1 MIIIE
6 EITKNNIFGEL
17 FITIISGVIV
27 FIASQY
33 YLEIIIKPYSR
44 YKNIKYKILN
54 NLKFYSRIITN
65 PLKFE
70 YFEESPFLKN
80 EFSETKRREYQ
91 DKVNDY
97 IKISDEIRMLSCELD
112 EFYYAIPKWYR
123 RLCIKDD
130 VDGASS
136 NLIGISNSLFKDPNS
151 GFDIILHNSNKL
163 DDIKKQLRLN

>member
-1 MIIIE
+1 MQ
-6 EITKNNIFGEL
+6 NNLLGEL
-17 FITIISGVIV
+17 FITIISGVVV

-33 YLEIIIKPYSR
+33 YLEIIIKPHLR

-65 PLKFE
+65 PLEFE
-70 YFEESPFLKN
+70 CFEESPLLKN

-91 DKVNDY
+91 NKVNDY

-112 EFYYAIPKWYR
+112 EFYYSIPKWYR
-123 RLCIKDD
+123 QLCIKDD

-136 NLIGISNSLFKDPNS
+136 NLIGISNSLFKNPNS
-151 GFDIILHNSNKL
+151 GFDTILHNSNKL
-163 DDIKKQLRLN
+163 DVIKKQLRLN